1 MSTLTLG
8 LFITNL
14 ILIFLCLLLVY
25 PKVIQH
31 YKEKKKL
38 RETKAKQGRALEKAH
53 FVKAIR
59 TEVRKYLEELRND
72 NQ

>member
-1 MSTLTLG
+1 MSTLTIG

-14 ILIFLCLLLVY
+14 ILIFLCLSLVY
-25 PKVIQH
+25 PKVIQY
-31 YKEKKKL
+31 YKARKKIK
-38 RETKAKQGRALEKAH
+38 ETKAKQGRALEKAH

-72 NQ
+72 